1 MFTAGGALLY
11 VNILLYQM
19 KYSMVF
25 SAVSRVFCSKVNYV
39 FVLLQ
44 KNTGYPK
51 ARLQIGLSGAG
62 SYCI

>member
-25 SAVSRVFCSKVNYV
+25 SAVIRVFCSKVNYV
-39 FVLLQ
+39 FVL
-44 KNTGYPK
+44 
-51 ARLQIGLSGAG
+51 
-62 SYCI
+62 